1 MPSLNI
7 YLDKEA
13 YDQVKEDPSKIIQKA
28 LKLYFEKKKK
38 EFKK

>member
-13 YDQVKEDPSKIIQKA
+13 YDQVKENPSKIIQKA
-28 LKLYFEKKKK
+28 LKLFFKKKK
-38 EFKK
+38 EKKDE